1 MLFRSGKMPR
11 QLNLKFAEYCRDTGK
26 RWIAT
31 YGQSEGT
38 ARMAYLPAE
47 YAISKCGSIGWA
59 VPNAELSLIDSDG
72 NVIEGSHTEG
82 EMCYRGRNVTMGY
95 ACSREDLLLGDER
108 NGFMRTGD
116 LAYRDEQKKFNQR
129 LGIYYGVMAA
139 GVIVAAI
146 GLMTQINV
154 LTLLGVVAFFAGLV
168 ILSWVDGYTEYAKR
182 VMTAKA
188 LMGEE
193 MPEDVVNAGIELVKK
208 QGGSL
213 SALKSQT
220 REFSHILYH
229 LCQGIFTAAAML
241 EKIPGLKSVS
251 GIAQSMIKKA
261 YRRINLLLE
270 GYLFAK
276 YGEMTKETYYDGV
289 SLLLQDGRTFLVK
302 SVKDAAVSELL
313 VTLSVIG
320 TLVFVALGGILK
332 NVVFVVLGIAC
343 VVLYV
348 VVAIVYDSNK
358 DFDMLASYIEYAST
372 HEVNEEYRNSLLAA
386 TDAATQVNMVAGALK
401 NPAVNGIMGAAGAAE
416 KLFGN
421 KDEK

>member
-1 MLFRSGKMPR
+1 MNNREKA
-11 QLNLKFAEYCRDTGK
+11 K
-26 RWIAT
+26 
-31 YGQSEGT
+31 
-38 ARMAYLPAE
+38 
-47 YAISKCGSIGWA
+47 A
-59 VPNAELSLIDSDG
+59 V
-72 NVIEGSHTEG
+72 
-82 EMCYRGRNVTMGY
+82 
-95 ACSREDLLLGDER
+95 
-108 NGFMRTGD
+108 
-116 LAYRDEQKKFNQR
+116 QKKFNQR

-289 SLLLQDGRTFLVK
+289 S
-302 SVKDAAVSELL
+302 ELL

>member
-1 MLFRSGKMPR
+1 M
-11 QLNLKFAEYCRDTGK
+11 
-26 RWIAT
+26 
-31 YGQSEGT
+31 
-38 ARMAYLPAE
+38 
-47 YAISKCGSIGWA
+47 
-59 VPNAELSLIDSDG
+59 
-72 NVIEGSHTEG
+72 
-82 EMCYRGRNVTMGY
+82 
-95 ACSREDLLLGDER
+95 
-108 NGFMRTGD
+108 
-116 LAYRDEQKKFNQR
+116 
-129 LGIYYGVMAA
+129 
-139 GVIVAAI
+139 
-146 GLMTQINV
+146 
-154 LTLLGVVAFFAGLV
+154 
-168 ILSWVDGYTEYAKR
+168 
-182 VMTAKA
+182 
-188 LMGEE
+188 
-193 MPEDVVNAGIELVKK
+193 VNAGIELVKK

-276 YGEMTKETYYDGV
+276 YGEMTKEAYYDGV
-289 SLLLQDGRTFLVK
+289 SLLLQDGKTFLVK

>member
-1 MLFRSGKMPR
+1 M
-11 QLNLKFAEYCRDTGK
+11 N
-26 RWIAT
+26 
-31 YGQSEGT
+31 
-38 ARMAYLPAE
+38 
-47 YAISKCGSIGWA
+47 
-59 VPNAELSLIDSDG
+59 N
-72 NVIEGSHTEG
+72 
-82 EMCYRGRNVTMGY
+82 
-95 ACSREDLLLGDER
+95 REKAKEV
-108 NGFMRTGD
+108 
-116 LAYRDEQKKFNQR
+116 QKKFNQR

-146 GLMTQINV
+146 GLMTKISAV
-154 LTLLGVVAFFAGLV
+154 ILLGCVAFIAGLV

-193 MPEDVVNAGIELVKK
+193 IPEDVVNAGIELVKK

-220 REFSHILYH
+220 QEFSHILYH
-229 LCQGIFTAAAML
+229 LCQGIFTAAALM

-289 SLLLQDGRTFLVK
+289 SLLLQDGKNFLVK
-302 SVKDAAVSELL
+302 SVKDAVVNELL
-313 VTLSVIG
+313 VSASVIG
-320 TLVFVALGGILK
+320 TVVFVCLGGLL
-332 NVVFVVLGIAC
+332 NNMVFVVLGIAC
-343 VVLYV
+343 VILYV
-348 VVAIVYDSNK
+348 VVAIVYESNK

-372 HEVNEEYRNSLLAA
+372 HEVNEEYRNSLLVA
-386 TDAATQVNMVAGALK
+386 TDTATQVNAVAGALK
-401 NPAVNGIMGAAGAAE
+401 NPTIGGIMGAAGAAE

-421 KDEK
+421 KDQEEK

>member
-1 MLFRSGKMPR
+1 MNNREKA
-11 QLNLKFAEYCRDTGK
+11 K
-26 RWIAT
+26 
-31 YGQSEGT
+31 
-38 ARMAYLPAE
+38 
-47 YAISKCGSIGWA
+47 A
-59 VPNAELSLIDSDG
+59 V
-72 NVIEGSHTEG
+72 
-82 EMCYRGRNVTMGY
+82 
-95 ACSREDLLLGDER
+95 
-108 NGFMRTGD
+108 
-116 LAYRDEQKKFNQR
+116 QKKFNQR

-229 LCQGIFTAAAML
+229 LCQGIFTGAAML

-289 SLLLQDGRTFLVK
+289 SLLLQDGRTFL
-302 SVKDAAVSELL
+302 L
-313 VTLSVIG
+313 TLSVIG

>member
-1 MLFRSGKMPR
+1 MNNREKA
-11 QLNLKFAEYCRDTGK
+11 K
-26 RWIAT
+26 
-31 YGQSEGT
+31 
-38 ARMAYLPAE
+38 
-47 YAISKCGSIGWA
+47 A
-59 VPNAELSLIDSDG
+59 V
-72 NVIEGSHTEG
+72 
-82 EMCYRGRNVTMGY
+82 
-95 ACSREDLLLGDER
+95 
-108 NGFMRTGD
+108 
-116 LAYRDEQKKFNQR
+116 QKKFNQR

-276 YGEMTKETYYDGV
+276 YGEMTKET
-289 SLLLQDGRTFLVK
+289 FLVK

-401 NPAVNGIMGAAGAAE
+401 NPTVNGIMGAAGAAE